1 MYRNPT
7 KGKTSTAISSKLVC
21 DVIKKAMDRNPT
33 HILIGGDFNYKEIN
47 WVNEFL
53 AENCQHIYAF
63 LEIIQDYF
71 LKQYIPEPTRYRE
84 GEESSLL
91 DLIITNEEGMVQN
104 LSYHPGLGDS
114 DHCCLK
120 FDLTCY
126 AIQTSKE
133 TQLPNYYRAN
143 YDSIRSRLKCI
154 NWGSL
159 LNSTFAEDYS
169 KFIQQI
175 DLAMMDDK
183 PKRVSAKKKI
193 NLYMTVE
200 ALRLKNKK
208 QRLWKRYVRTNDHY
222 DYVKFVKSKDELRK

>member
-1 MYRNPT
+1 
-7 KGKTSTAISSKLVC
+7 
-21 DVIKKAMDRNPT
+21 
-33 HILIGGDFNYKEIN
+33 
-47 WVNEFL
+47 
-53 AENCQHIYAF
+53 
-63 LEIIQDYF
+63 
-71 LKQYIPEPTRYRE
+71 
-84 GEESSLL
+84 
-91 DLIITNEEGMVQN
+91 MVQN
-104 LSYHPGLGDS
+104 LSHHRGLGDS

-126 AIQTSKE
+126 AIQTSKDI
-133 TQLPNYYRAN
+133 QLPNYYYYYYYYRAN

-175 DLAMMDDK
+175 DLATMDNI
-183 PKRVSAKKKI
+183 PKRVSATKKT
-193 NLYMTVE
+193 NFHMTVE

-222 DYVKFVKSKDELRK
+222 DYVKFVKSKDEKINKTYKGQL